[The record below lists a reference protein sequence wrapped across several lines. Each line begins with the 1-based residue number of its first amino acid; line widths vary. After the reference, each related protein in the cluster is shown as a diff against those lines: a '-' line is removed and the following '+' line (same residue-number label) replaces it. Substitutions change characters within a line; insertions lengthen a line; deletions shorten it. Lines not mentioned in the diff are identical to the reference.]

1 MGCLLSFAPQR
12 AQPHPPAV
20 NGRLGPSSTC
30 PRGHARP
37 PVLTPG
43 RRRSS
48 GFAAWAVRAE
58 VTLGQARDSN
68 SRKRRWA
75 MSAWAGRELLAG
87 RWRRG
92 HGDGPGRG
100 ERDGAAPRKPPEEA
114 LAAQGP
120 LASPE
125 RSSLLQKIF
134 SLEKEKQKHNHL
146 LGEKDKEI
154 QNLKDKLKSKNKNSE
169 VSSLQSQLEEKT
181 KEAERREQLLS
192 SLSEE
197 MNRLKCNLS
206 TVTAKCSELENKAN
220 NSHASEEAVTNST
233 GSSTN
238 LSEVEKQLKDALEKN
253 QQWLLYDQQREVYVR
268 GLLGRIFE
276 LEKKSEIVS
285 QQQPK
290 ESNTEGHLPEE
301 KQKYYDQLLLT
312 AKSDLETER
321 RTITQLRC
329 ELHEFKKKYE
339 ETQRE
344 MMSLND
350 LLQSQQAVEMKA
362 LENENKIK
370 GEKVQRLKQE
380 NESIKVQLR
389 EEKEKSEELLS
400 QVQLLRKSL
409 LKQQEEHTRIALLEQ
424 QIQICTTD
432 FENEK
437 LDRQN
442 LQHQLNQVLKELR
455 KAREQIT
462 RLEPL
467 KLQESG
473 CVEPQEDLQA
483 AFEEKVTVY
492 DRSPSQKHSNLLDE
506 SFLECPRCKVQ
517 YPTSQHRELL
527 AHIDFCTA

>member
-1 MGCLLSFAPQR
+1 
-12 AQPHPPAV
+12 
-20 NGRLGPSSTC
+20 
-30 PRGHARP
+30 
-37 PVLTPG
+37 
-43 RRRSS
+43 
-48 GFAAWAVRAE
+48 
-58 VTLGQARDSN
+58 
-68 SRKRRWA
+68 
-75 MSAWAGRELLAG
+75 MSVWAGRELLAG

-92 HGDGPGRG
+92 HGDGPGPGRG

-114 LAAQGP
+114 VAARGP
-120 LASPE
+120 LAAPE

-206 TVTAKCSELENKAN
+206 TVTAKCSELENKAS
-220 NSHASEEAVTNST
+220 NSQASQEAVTNST

-253 QQWLLYDQQREVYVR
+253 QQWLLYDQQREAYVR

-276 LEKKSEIVS
+276 LEQRSEIVS

-329 ELHEFKKKYE
+329 ELHEFKNKYE

-344 MMSLND
+344 IMNLND
-350 LLQSQQAVEMKA
+350 LLQSQHAVEMKA

-424 QIQICTTD
+424 Q
-432 FENEK
+432 
-437 LDRQN
+437 
-442 LQHQLNQVLKELR
+442 
-455 KAREQIT
+455 
-462 RLEPL
+462 

-473 CVEPQEDLQA
+473 CVEPQGDLRA
-483 AFEEKVTVY
+483 AFEDKMTVY
-492 DRSPSQKHSNLLDE
+492 DRSPPQKHSSLLDE

>member
-1 MGCLLSFAPQR
+1 MTSKTAKDIIIGKWGLKSGSSRRESDLEKYKQENAALRKSMEEVVKGKGKMTDAERNGLL
-12 AQPHPPAV
+12 
-20 NGRLGPSSTC
+20 
-30 PRGHARP
+30 
-37 PVLTPG
+37 
-43 RRRSS
+43 
-48 GFAAWAVRAE
+48 E
-58 VTLGQARDSN
+58 
-68 SRKRRWA
+68 
-75 MSAWAGRELLAG
+75 
-87 RWRRG
+87 
-92 HGDGPGRG
+92 
-100 ERDGAAPRKPPEEA
+100 
-114 LAAQGP
+114 
-120 LASPE
+120 
-125 RSSLLQKIF
+125 KIL
-134 SLEKEKQKHNHL
+134 SLEKEKENHNRL

-154 QNLKDKLKSKNKNSE
+154 QSLKDKLRSKNKNSE
-169 VSSLQSQLEEKT
+169 VSLLQSQLEEKK
-181 KEAERREQLLS
+181 KEAERREQLLC

-197 MNRLKCNLS
+197 MNQLKCNLS
-206 TVTAKCSELENKAN
+206 SVTAKCSELENR
-220 NSHASEEAVTNST
+220 ASTSQASQEVITNST

-238 LSEVEKQLKDALEKN
+238 LYEVEKQLKDALEKN
-253 QQWLLYDQQREVYVR
+253 QQWLLYDQQREAYVR

-276 LEKKSEIVS
+276 LEQKSETVS
-285 QQQPK
+285 QQESK
-290 ESNTEGHLPEE
+290 EFNSEGHLQEE

-312 AKSDLETER
+312 ATSDLETER
-321 RTITQLRC
+321 RTITQLRS
-329 ELHEFKKKYE
+329 ELNEFKKKYE
-339 ETQRE
+339 ETRRE
-344 MMSLND
+344 ITTLNA
-350 LLQSQQAVEMKA
+350 LLQSQQVAEMKT

-380 NESIKVQLR
+380 NETIKGQLR
-389 EEKEKSEELLS
+389 EEKKKSEDLLC

-442 LQHQLNQVLKELR
+442 LQHQLNKVLKELR

-473 CVEPQEDLQA
+473 RMEPQEDLQA
-483 AFEEKVTVY
+483 VFEEKLTMY
-492 DRSPSQKHSNLLDE
+492 DGSPSLKHSNLLDE

>member
-424 QIQICTTD
+424 Q
-432 FENEK
+432 
-437 LDRQN
+437 
-442 LQHQLNQVLKELR
+442 
-455 KAREQIT
+455 
-462 RLEPL
+462 